1 MVASSA
7 ALSKSHCSIGWLDP
21 IPCKRCPPR
30 PPLQHREFD
39 AVHRVRAVEKSLLR
53 FLLKPELLSPIG
65 QYYENPVSRK
75 GLRLQFKL
83 AQ

>member
-1 MVASSA
+1 M
-7 ALSKSHCSIGWLDP
+7 
-21 IPCKRCPPR
+21 
-30 PPLQHREFD
+30 
-39 AVHRVRAVEKSLLR
+39 HRVRAVEKSLLR